1 MSETKEPLSNTF
13 PVAANQSAL
22 GPKAAINRRAFL
34 QTTTALAA
42 GAGLSSSAFGQ
53 MCPPKPGT
61 VRDRIW
67 IFANPVNADFN
78 YVRKRSVM
86 SPLEAAVYMGAPN
99 LLMVNQYPGSD
110 EHNVYKAWEPPLE
123 QYAYPLKVLK
133 RVVWSIVGA
142 SGITKD
148 EERQEVLKLAHEI
161 SNIVGVF
168 MDDFFH
174 DNPAENKGSLSLEQL
189 QEIQRQLKGPAK
201 KLDLYVTLYTRQV
214 TSAIQ
219 EYLKLID
226 VITLWTWETA
236 EIANLEANLVKLE
249 KLAPHSRKLLG
260 CYTAEYDQKRT
271 PWWTAMPVP
280 LMQKQCETGLR
291 WLRQGRIEG
300 IIIYG
305 TAMDLDWP
313 SVEWARSWIQKV
325 GDIKLSS

>member
-1 MSETKEPLSNTF
+1 MSETKERLSTPS
-13 PVAANQSAL
+13 PVSASQRVL
-22 GPKAAINRRAFL
+22 DPKAAINRRAFL
-34 QTTTALAA
+34 QATTALAA
-42 GAGLSSSAFGQ
+42 GGGLSSSAFAQ
-53 MCPPKPGT
+53 MCPPKTGT

-78 YVRKRSVM
+78 FVRKRSVM

-110 EHNVYKAWEPPLE
+110 ERGVYKAWASPLE

-148 EERQEVLKLAHEI
+148 EERQEVLKLARDI
-161 SNIVGVF
+161 PNIVGVF

-174 DNPAENKGSLSLEQL
+174 DNPAEDEGSLSLEQL
-189 QEIQRQLKGPAK
+189 REIQRQLKSAAK
-201 KLDLYVTLYTRQV
+201 KLDLYVTLYTRQL
-214 TSAIQ
+214 TPAIQ
-219 EYLKLID
+219 AYLKLID

-236 EIANLEANLVKLE
+236 EIANLEANLTKLE

-305 TAMDLDWP
+305 TAMDLNWP
-313 SVEWARSWIQKV
+313 SVECARSWIQKV
-325 GDIKLSS
+325 GDIRLAP